1 MSNIQ
6 EQVKNLPDSSGV
18 YLFKN
23 EKGDILYIGKATS
36 LHDRVRSYFSND
48 IEFVRSPLIAKMITD
63 ASKID
68 IEKTDSVL
76 EALILEAYLIK
87 KHQPPYNT
95 KEKDNK
101 SFNYVVITKENFPQ
115 LLIMRGR
122 DLEENLKA
130 KSLQLKASFGPF
142 PYGSELREAL
152 KIIRRIF
159 PWRDNKC
166 KPNQGRPCFNAQ
178 IGLCPGVCTG
188 SISKQEYAKIIKNII
203 LFFEGNKKKILR
215 NFEKEMKMYAKNQE
229 FEKAEIIKRHI
240 FALNHIQDVALIKER
255 QSVTGE
261 SFRIEAYDVAHI
273 AGTSVVG
280 VMTVIEDGEIKK
292 SDYRKFIIK
301 DNPGVNDTGALR
313 EILTRRFNHL
323 EWAMPTL
330 VVVDGGIAQKNTAES
345 FLKEKNIQ
353 IPVVAVTKDE
363 HHKPRE
369 IQGDVEL
376 VKTYEKNILLAN
388 GEAHRFALKFHRQKR
403 DQL

>member
-76 EALILEAYLIK
+76 EALILEAHLIK

-101 SFNYVVITKENFPQ
+101 SFNYVVITKEDFPQ
-115 LLIMRGR
+115 VLVVRGR
-122 DLEENLKA
+122 DLDSQLKA
-130 KSLQLKASFGPF
+130 KTLKIKASFGPF
-142 PYGSELREAL
+142 PHGKELQEAL
-152 KIIRRIF
+152 KIVRKLF
-159 PWRDNKC
+159 PFHDARSK
-166 KPNQGRPCFNAQ
+166 KTYGEEFYKQL
-178 IGLCPGVCTG
+178 GLAPDVSREGAE
-188 SISKQEYAKIIKNII
+188 KEYTKIIKNII
-203 LFFEGNKKKILR
+203 LFFEGNKKKIIKNLER
-215 NFEKEMKMYAKNQE
+215 EMQIYAKNLA
-229 FEKAEIIKRHI
+229 FEKAEGVKRKI

-255 QSVTGE
+255 QSVIGE

-280 VMTVIEDGEIKK
+280 VMTVIEDREIKR

-353 IPVVAVTKDE
+353 IPVVAVTKDGR
-363 HHKPRE
+363 HKPRE